1 MSMYITPVQVQERT
15 RITDLQG
22 LGVTEIEK
30 LITEA
35 EALIDAYCGAW
46 HKQDEAQIRT
56 FPRIDD
62 DGITSEI
69 TDATFAVVEQLFLL
83 GAPSLAGTVT
93 EERIGDYS
101 YKTTQSADRD
111 SIPQRAKTFLQGF
124 RRRTGKI
131 NLITE

>member
-1 MSMYITPVQVQERT
+1 MTFYITPTQVQERT

-22 LGVTEIEK
+22 LDEAEIAK

-46 HKQDEAQIRT
+46 EKQDQAQIRT

-62 DGITSEI
+62 ESVPAEI
-69 TDATFAVVEQLFLL
+69 TDATLAVVEQLFLL
-83 GAPSLAGTVT
+83 GAPSLEGTVT

-101 YKTTQSADRD
+101 YKTTQSTDRD
-111 SIPQRAKTFLQGF
+111 TLPQRAKAFLQGF

>member
-1 MSMYITPVQVQERT
+1 MSTYITPVQVQERT
-15 RITDLQG
+15 RISDLQG
-22 LGVTEIEK
+22 LDVAEIVK

-46 HKQDEAQIRT
+46 QKQDEAQPRT

-62 DGITSEI
+62 DGIPEEI
-69 TDATFAVVEQLFLL
+69 TDATLATVEQLFLL
-83 GAPSLAGTVT
+83 GAPSLEGAVT

-101 YKTTQSADRD
+101 YKTTPSADKD
-111 SIPQRAKTFLQGF
+111 SLPQRAKTFLQGF